1 MQCDVGLVCFQREEP
16 VDGVWAEVP
25 GCEGG
30 KDFTVKTD
38 FCIKAPVSEAV
49 EATLEPT
56 EETTEVMQTTMPT
69 TAGYGNL
76 PMLDS
81 LTLMVPTVPLGLC
94 QG

>member
-1 MQCDVGLVCFQREEP
+1 MGLVCFQREEP

-38 FCIKAPVSEAV
+38 FCIKAPVSGAA
-49 EATLEPT
+49 EATFLPT
-56 EETTEVMQTTMPT
+56 AEATTKGTQTTMPT
-69 TAGYGNL
+69 TVGYENL
-76 PMLDS
+76 PMLDTV
-81 LTLMVPTVPLGLC
+81 TLMVPTVPLGLC